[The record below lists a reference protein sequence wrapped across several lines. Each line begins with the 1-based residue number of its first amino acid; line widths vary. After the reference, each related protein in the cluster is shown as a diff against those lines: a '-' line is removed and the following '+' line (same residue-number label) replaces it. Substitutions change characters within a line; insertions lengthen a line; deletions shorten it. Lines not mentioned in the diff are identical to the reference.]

1 MAAHEDPPPLEQ
13 PVERPVLS
21 PGVRWLARGL
31 TVLGVLCLFVGMLAG
46 VVNREVVDGSE
57 FARHAD
63 AVRSDPAVARHL
75 GVALTDEV
83 LEAEPE
89 LAAVRPLVESTAS
102 AIIASDALGPVVRS
116 VLEPLHGALVS
127 TDQDQVV
134 LRIAD
139 VAAVLVTALREV
151 APDAGARI
159 PDDLEVTLSAFGGQD
174 FTTDLIEAAQA
185 IALLAWLLPLLG
197 VLLLAAAGWL
207 RLRTWDSALRRV
219 GEGALL
225 VVALLVVGN
234 VVTGAL
240 LGARAGDG
248 LSGALVLAIW
258 DELDD
263 SLWRTTA
270 VVGAVAL
277 LTVLVSTPEARQS
290 PAALA
295 ARGRELALGT
305 GTPRMTAARG
315 AAVLGGG
322 LLLVVRPLQVLA
334 VALVALGVA
343 LVLYGLLELGRSFIT
358 YLDRVSPRPGHA
370 HGRLLRVVA
379 GGLAALLIAGTLV
392 LGGWP
397 AGTRYPAA
405 SRPDPGCN
413 GHVELCDRRYDEIA
427 QVATHNSMAA
437 VDEPGWFLGEQ
448 PTGVIG
454 QLEDGVRV
462 FLIDSWY
469 GQTTDREGVIATAED
484 GRDAALAEARELY
497 GAAVVESA
505 LRVRSALSLEPTGE
519 PEPYLCHALC
529 ELGSTAWTPLM
540 SEVEEWLEANPR
552 QVLTFFI
559 QDEVSPE
566 DTAKVF
572 DDAGLLPSVYTPER
586 GEPWPTLAEMSE
598 SGQRVVV
605 LHENVGGGDEY
616 PWIIDA
622 TIWSQDTPYSFAS
635 PSDFTCEL
643 FRGRATAPLFL
654 VNHWL
659 SGFATKVASASR
671 VNSEDVLLPRLE
683 QCWRERGQIPN
694 FVAVDHYDL
703 GDVQGA
709 VDAING
715 VG

>member
-21 PGVRWLARGL
+21 PPARWLVRLL
-31 TVLGVLCLFVGMLAG
+31 TVLGVLCLFVGVLAG
-46 VVNREVVDGSE
+46 VVNREVVDGGA
-57 FARHAD
+57 FAEHAD
-63 AVRSDPAVARHL
+63 AVRADPAVARHL
-75 GVALTDEV
+75 GVALTDQV
-83 LEAEPE
+83 LEVEPE
-89 LAAVRPLVESTAS
+89 LGALRPLVESTAS
-102 AIIASDALGPVVRS
+102 ALIASDALGPVVRS

-151 APDAGARI
+151 APDAGAKI
-159 PDDLEVTLSAFGGQD
+159 PDDLEVTLSAFGGQEL
-174 FTTDLIEAAQA
+174 TAELIETAQA
-185 IALLAWLLPLLG
+185 ISLLSWLLPLLG
-197 VLLLAAAGWL
+197 VLLLAGAGL
-207 RLRTWDSALRRV
+207 VRRRTWDTALRTV
-219 GEGALL
+219 GEGALV

-234 VVTGAL
+234 VVTGAV
-240 LGARAGDG
+240 LGAQLDDD

-263 SLWRTTA
+263 ALWRTTA

-305 GTPRMTAARG
+305 GTPRATAVRG
-315 AAVLGGG
+315 AALVLLGV
-322 LLLVVRPLQVLA
+322 LLVARPLQMLAAVLA
-334 VALVALGVA
+334 ALGVA
-343 LVLYGLLELGRSFIT
+343 LTLFGLLELARSLIT
-358 YLDRVSPRPGHA
+358 YVDRVSARPGRA
-370 HGRLLRVVA
+370 HGPVLRALA

-397 AGTRYPAA
+397 AGTTYPAA
-405 SRPDPGCN
+405 SAPEPGCN
-413 GHVELCDRRYDEIA
+413 GYVELCDRRYDEIA
-427 QVATHNSMAA
+427 QVATHNSMSA
-437 VDEPGWFLGEQ
+437 VDESGWFLGEQ
-448 PTGVIG
+448 PTGVMG

-469 GQTTDREGVIATAED
+469 GQPTDREGVTATAED
-484 GRDAALAEARELY
+484 GRDQALAEARELY
-497 GAAVVESA
+497 GEAVVESA

-529 ELGSTAWTPLM
+529 ELGSTPWTPLM
-540 SEVEEWLEANPR
+540 TEVEAWLEANPR
-552 QVLTFFI
+552 EVVTFFI

-572 DDAGLLPSVYTPER
+572 DDAGLLPYVHTPVP
-586 GEPWPTLAEMSE
+586 GEPWPTLAEMGE
-598 SGQRVVV
+598 SGHRVVV
-605 LHENVGGGDEY
+605 LHENVGGGEEY

-622 TIWSQDTPYSFAS
+622 TIWSQDTPYSFER
-635 PSDFTCEL
+635 PSDFSCEL

-659 SGFATKVASASR
+659 SGFATKVASARR
-671 VNSEDVLLPRLE
+671 VNSEEAVLSRLE

-694 FVAVDHYDL
+694 FVAIDHYDV
-703 GDVQGA
+703 GDAQGA
-709 VDAING
+709 VDQING

>member
-1 MAAHEDPPPLEQ
+1 VAAHEDPPPLAH
-13 PVERPVLS
+13 PVERPAPS
-21 PGVRWLARGL
+21 PRARWLARVL
-31 TVLGVLCLFVGMLAG
+31 IVLGVLCLFVGMLAG
-46 VVNREVVDGSE
+46 VVNREVVDGGA

-63 AVRSDPAVARHL
+63 GVRSDPAVARHL
-75 GVALTDEV
+75 GVALTDQV
-83 LEAEPE
+83 LEVEPE
-89 LAAVRPLVESTAS
+89 LAALRPLVESTAS
-102 AIIASDALGPVVRS
+102 ALIASDALGPVVRS

-151 APDAGARI
+151 APDAGAKI
-159 PDDLEVTLSAFGGQD
+159 PDDLEVTLSAFGGQKL
-174 FTTDLIEAAQA
+174 TADLIETAQA
-185 IALLAWLLPLLG
+185 ISLLSWLLPLLG
-197 VLLLAAAGWL
+197 VLLLAGAGL
-207 RLRTWDSALRRV
+207 VRRRTWDTALRTV
-219 GEGALL
+219 GEGTLAVVGLL
-225 VVALLVVGN
+225 VIANL
-234 VVTGAL
+234 VTGAV
-240 LGARAGDG
+240 LGAQVDDD
-248 LSGALVLAIW
+248 LSGALLLAIW

-263 SLWRTTA
+263 ALWRTTA

-305 GTPRMTAARG
+305 GRPRATAVRG
-315 AAVLGGG
+315 AALLVLGV
-322 LLLVVRPLQVLA
+322 LLVARPLQVFAVLLA
-334 VALVALGVA
+334 ALGVA
-343 LVLYGLLELGRSFIT
+343 LALFGLLELARSFVT
-358 YLDRVSPRPGHA
+358 YLDRVSARS
-370 HGRLLRVVA
+370 GRAYAPVLRGVA
-379 GGLAALLIAGTLV
+379 GGLVALLIAGSLV

-397 AGTRYPAA
+397 ARTPYPAA
-405 SRPDPGCN
+405 SAPAPGCN
-413 GHVELCDRRYDEIA
+413 GYVELCDRRYDEIA
-427 QVATHNSMAA
+427 QVATHNSMSA

-469 GQTTDREGVIATAED
+469 GQTTDREGVVATAEE

-540 SEVEEWLEANPR
+540 GEVEAWLEANPR

-572 DDAGLLPSVYTPER
+572 DDAGLLPYVHTPVA
-586 GEPWPTLAEMSE
+586 GEPWPTLAQMGE
-598 SGQRVVV
+598 SGKRVVV
-605 LHENVGGGDEY
+605 LHENAGGGEEY

-622 TIWSQDTPYSFAS
+622 TIWSQDTPYTFSS
-635 PSDFTCEL
+635 PKDFTCEL
-643 FRGRATAPLFL
+643 FRGRASAPLFL

-659 SGFATKVASASR
+659 SGFATKVASARR
-671 VNSEDVLLPRLE
+671 VNSEAVLLPRLE

-709 VDAING
+709 VDQING